1 MSEKWEGRKLMG
13 KEREKRG
20 VELLVGVDGIG
31 EKIVW
36 V

>member
-1 MSEKWEGRKLMG
+1 MGVMG